1 MVEIKPFKGYIY
13 NIDKIKKISNV
24 ISPPWDLINEEL
36 EEKLLSL
43 SQFNIVKLICK
54 ENNPEDA
61 YKTLKKWIRNKILIQ
76 DKEEYFYF
84 LKSNFEYEGEIYERK
99 GIFAILKI
107 EDFEKQN
114 IIPHEKIFQKYSHN
128 RYKLL
133 EKCRAN
139 FCPVFMLYQDKN
151 FEIER
156 IIEKGN
162 IYSEFSINNENLE
175 FGKIENFDDIE
186 IIKEFFKDK
195 KIFIADGHH
204 RYNASLMFY
213 KNNPDPKNAYI
224 LIYLT
229 NIESKGILILP
240 THRYIPADV
249 EINFKQKDIK
259 IIEKPNFE
267 SMKEQM
273 EKSER
278 KIGMFYNQKFYI
290 LNLNEYIKKIDADI
304 NYKKIDTFIVD
315 NYLLKDFVKIKENV
329 EFFYH
334 TSKDYLL
341 KEYKKKK
348 KGVIFFL
355 NPVRKDLFIEI
366 CLKGK
371 IMPHKSTFFFPKVP
385 SGLVIYL
392 FHTLATSFLSTHF

>member
-1 MVEIKPFKGYIY
+1 MIEIRPFKGLLY
-13 NIDKIKKISNV
+13 NLDKIKDISNV
-24 ISPPWDLINEEL
+24 ISPPWDLINQEL
-36 EEKLLSL
+36 KEKLISVCEY
-43 SQFNIVKLICK
+43 NIAKLIMS
-54 ENNPEDA
+54 ENNPEQS
-61 YKTLKKWIRNKILIQ
+61 LNCFRSWIKNKILIQ
-76 DKEEYFYF
+76 DNKENFYF
-84 LKSNFEYEGEIYERK
+84 LKTTFEYEHKIYKRV
-99 GIFAILKI
+99 GLLGILKL
-107 EDFEKQN
+107 EEFETKKV
-114 IIPHEKIFQKYSHN
+114 IPHEKIFQKYSDN
-128 RYKLL
+128 RYKLI

-139 FCPVFMLYQDKN
+139 FCPVFMLYQDRN

-156 IIEKGN
+156 IIEKGK
-162 IYSEFSINNENLE
+162 IYSEFRMNNENLE

-204 RYNASLMFY
+204 RYNASLLFY
-213 KNNPDPKNAYI
+213 KDNPDPKNAYI

-249 EINFKQKDIK
+249 EINFKQSDIK
-259 IIEKPNFE
+259 IIEKPDFE

-278 KIGMFYNQKFYI
+278 KIGMFYNQRFYL
-290 LNLNEYIKKIDADI
+290 LNLKEYIKKIDTDI
-304 NYKKIDTFIVD
+304 DYKKIDTFIVD

-329 EFFYH
+329 EFLYH
-334 TSKDYLL
+334 SSKDYLL
-341 KEYKKKK
+341 KEYEKRK
-348 KGVIFFL
+348 KGIIFFL
-355 NPVRKDLFIEI
+355 NPVGKDLFIEI

-385 SGLVIYL
+385 SGLVTYL
-392 FHTLATSFLSTHF
+392 